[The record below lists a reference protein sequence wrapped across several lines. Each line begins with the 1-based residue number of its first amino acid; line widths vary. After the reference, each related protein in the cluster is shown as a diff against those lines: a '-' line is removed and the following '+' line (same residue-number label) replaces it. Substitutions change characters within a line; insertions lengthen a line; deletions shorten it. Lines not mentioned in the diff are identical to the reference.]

1 VRTLI
6 LGLGNPIL
14 SNDAIGLFIAQRLE
28 GRWSGVDVTT
38 TTTVGLALLDLV
50 EGYDKVFLID
60 ACVWQGRH
68 PGKVIKLAKGDGALH
83 LFSSHG
89 LDFFQLLRLG
99 RAFGYKVPDVGGIY
113 GVEIGANVSFGEE
126 LSAGLKRRFES
137 ITKEIIE
144 DLSRALKAD
153 QALAVR
159 FGETPM

>member
-1 VRTLI
+1 MRTLI

-14 SNDAIGLFIAQRLE
+14 SDDGIGLSIAQRLE

-38 TTTVGLALLDLV
+38 TTIVGLGLLDLV
-50 EGYDKVFLID
+50 KGYDKVFLID
-60 ACVWQGRH
+60 ACIRQGRH

-99 RAFGYKVPDVGGIY
+99 KSFGYKMPDVGGIY
-113 GVEIGANVSFGEE
+113 GVEIGDDVSFGEE
-126 LSAGLKRRFES
+126 ISAELKIRFES
-137 ITKEIIE
+137 ITKEIVE
-144 DLSRALKAD
+144 DLSQALKAD